1 MSRVLPDPETARTT
15 LLRYKEQHNG
25 ISKSKKD
32 ILELLSSYSCF
43 LSRVILKDPEILD
56 YLSHSSNVKKKKP
69 PSDYSLEAQN
79 IASESDSEDELQ
91 TRLRSYKYREFSRII
106 YRDLM
111 GFEDFPG
118 IMEEL
123 SDLACAILGA
133 SVDYQRVALGIRDY
147 GEFVV
152 LGMGKLGGRE
162 LNLSSDIDLIYL
174 YRDLKDPDPFFK
186 LAERVTKSLSAL
198 TKDGFLYRVDLGL
211 RPGGGK
217 STVAVTYEGALEHYF
232 YWGDTWERAAMIKA
246 RPVAGDM
253 ALGQEFISEIEPFV
267 YKKYLDYASIENL
280 KDMKTK
286 LDRLQKK
293 RDVKLGKGGIR
304 EVEFFVQALQLVNG
318 GEIKEI
324 RGRNTIETLDSL
336 LRVHMIDQEVYRNLS
351 DSYIFLRKVEHYI
364 QLVEERQ
371 TQKLPTD
378 PGDIKRLA
386 LRSGFKNPE
395 EFEKSYSA
403 HTQSVSE
410 IYGSLFH
417 EPSQKT
423 EQAGKEFWEVAD
435 FLTSGNI
442 SEEEALENLSRL
454 GFKHPETAIELF
466 SALLDPRRG
475 GLTEEGRA
483 AMKKVVPAFLGGIL
497 KSPDPD
503 SALLNVERFISI
515 VGLRTSIYAV
525 LSENPDIIELLAKL
539 FSTSGYLSAFLI
551 RHPEYLDALTL
562 KDVRA
567 EYGSKQEMLDA
578 LRAAL
583 EEEKDYESK
592 LDALRNFKHAETLKI
607 CLRDL
612 NGEVDPAYVGS
623 YLSMTAEAVL
633 EAGLDLAL
641 EELPR
646 SLRKKLSPPKMIVLG
661 LGKLGGGEMS
671 YNSDLDIMFIYQGGD
686 HELYS
691 KLGQKLISVLSVPT
705 GAGYA
710 YKIDMGLRPSG
721 RSGALVTAFD
731 SFKKYHEQSA
741 LVWERQALIRAK
753 VSAGDKELGKKVM
766 KQVERFVYTE
776 PLDPDFYKEIYRL
789 RGRMEHEL
797 AKENQNKVNI
807 KTGRG
812 GIVDIE
818 FLVQMLQLRHGNDHP
833 ELRVSSTVQ
842 ALDALMDA
850 KIIQKKE
857 YQILSEGLLFLRKM
871 ENFLRLLHDRSI
883 NELHDSDFEKLS
895 VELDSGTS
903 GQKLKEK
910 YEAKTA
916 KVREIFEKYFTAREA
931 VYN

>member
-1 MSRVLPDPETARTT
+1 LNRVLPDPDNARTT
-15 LLRYKEQHNG
+15 VLRYIEQHKK

-32 ILELLSSYSCF
+32 ILELLSANSCF
-43 LSRVILKDPEILD
+43 LSRSLLKYPEILD
-56 YLSHSSNVKKKKP
+56 YLSQSAEIKKKKP
-69 PSDYSLEAQN
+69 PSVYNREAYN
-79 IASESDSEDELQ
+79 IAGASASAEELQ
-91 TRLRSYKYREFSRII
+91 STLRAYKYKELSRIL

-111 GFEDFPG
+111 SFESFPG
-118 IMEEL
+118 VMEEL
-123 SDLACAILGA
+123 SDLACAVLGA
-133 SVDYQRVALGIRDY
+133 AVTYFRKELGIENR

-174 YRDLKDPDPFFK
+174 YRDIKDPEPFFK
-186 LAERVTKSLSAL
+186 LAESVTKSLSAV
-198 TKDGFLYRVDLGL
+198 TEDGFLYRVDLGL

-217 STVAVTYEGALEHYF
+217 STVAVTIEGALEHYF

-246 RPVAGDM
+246 RPVAGDF
-253 ALGQEFISEIEPFV
+253 ALGDEFIQEIEPFV
-267 YKKYLDYASIENL
+267 YKKFLDYASIENL

-304 EVEFFVQALQLVNG
+304 EIEFFVQALQLVNG

-324 RGRNTIETLDSL
+324 RGRNTLDTLDK
-336 LRVHMIDQEVYRNLS
+336 LRSTNIIDDEVHEKLGS
-351 DSYIFLRKVEHYI
+351 SYIFLRKVEHYI

-371 TQKLPTD
+371 THKIPTN
-378 PGDIKRLA
+378 PEDIGKLA
-386 LRSGFKNPE
+386 LRSGFKDLE
-395 EFEKSYSA
+395 DFEKNYKE
-403 HTQSVSE
+403 HTDSVSG
-410 IYGSLFH
+410 IYEMLFH
-417 EPSQKT
+417 EPSRKT
-423 EQAGKEFWEVAD
+423 QQAGKEFWEVAD
-435 FLTSGNI
+435 FLTAGNI
-442 SEEEALENLSRL
+442 SEEEALKNLSNL
-454 GFKHPETAIELF
+454 GFTHPETAIELF
-466 SALLDPRRG
+466 ATLLDPRRG
-475 GLTEEGRA
+475 GLTEEGRV

-503 SALLNVERFISI
+503 AALLNVERFISA

-539 FSTSGYLSAFLI
+539 FSTSGYLSGFLI

-562 KDVRA
+562 RDVRT
-567 EYGSKQEMLDA
+567 EYGSKEDMLEQLWEMLSS
-578 LRAAL
+578 
-583 EEEKDYESK
+583 ENDYESK

-612 NGEVDPAYVGS
+612 NGEVDPFYVGS

-633 EAGLDLAL
+633 EAGMCLAW
-641 EELPR
+641 EELPA
-646 SLRKKLSPPKMIVLG
+646 SVRKKKSRPKMLVLG

-671 YNSDLDIMFIYQGGD
+671 YNSDLDIMFIYEGND

-691 KLGQKLISVLSVPT
+691 KFGQKVISVLSVPT

-721 RSGALVTAFD
+721 RSGALVTSFD
-731 SFKKYHEQSA
+731 SFRTYHENSA

-753 VSAGDKELGKKVM
+753 ASAGDKELGKKVM
-766 KQVERFVYTE
+766 GQVECFVYTE
-776 PLDPDFYKEIYRL
+776 PLDPGYYKEIYRL

-818 FLVQMLQLRHGNDHP
+818 FLVQMLQLRYGREHK
-833 ELRVSSTVQ
+833 ELRAKNTAK
-842 ALDALMDA
+842 ALNALREA
-850 KIIQKKE
+850 KIILKKE
-857 YQILSEGLLFLRKM
+857 YLILNEGLFFLKKM
-871 ENFLRLLHDRSI
+871 ENLLRLLHDRSI
-883 NELHDSDFEKLS
+883 NELYESDFQKLA
-895 VELDSGTS
+895 VELDMGTS
-903 GQKLKEK
+903 GDELKMK
-910 YEAKTA
+910 YESKTA
-916 KVREIFEKYFTAREA
+916 KIREIYEKYFKGPKNTK
-931 VYN
+931 